1 VTAAED
7 PDRGGSAAGQASAG
21 PGGNGAIVDCAHYRG
36 GRRLPGAVPL
46 EQAGEVAAGGDG
58 FVWIGLREP
67 SDADIAE
74 VAEEFDLPPLAV
86 EDAVRAHQRPKVE
99 VYDNVLFV
107 VLKPAEFTDGR
118 LEVSEL
124 ALFVGD
130 GFVVIVRHG
139 PSNVLR
145 RVRAA
150 VDGGEAPLEHG
161 PMSILYRV
169 MDLVVDEYE
178 VAIEQVEGDVAD
190 LEAQVFGPSE
200 VSHAEPTYQLKRTVA
215 TLRRVLLPLALP
227 LRRIVSGEVAEVP
240 DELVHYFRDV
250 YDHLLRASD
259 ELETQDRLLSD
270 VLQADLAKVGV
281 RQAEI
286 SLRQNE
292 DQRKMSAWAAI
303 GLLPTAVGGIYG
315 MNFDHM
321 PELSWRYSYYVVLA
335 VTAVACWLLYR
346 NFRRRGWL

>member
-150 VDGGEAPLEHG
+150 VDGGDGEATVKLSASQKAA
-161 PMSILYRV
+161 MKA
-169 MDLVVDEYE
+169 LVERTASRPDVDP
-178 VAIEQVEGDVAD
+178 VTGAD
-190 LEAQVFGPSE
+190 LGAGPGAGTTTPVE
-200 VSHAEPTYQLKRTVA
+200 K
-215 TLRRVLLPLALP
+215 
-227 LRRIVSGEVAEVP
+227 
-240 DELVHYFRDV
+240 
-250 YDHLLRASD
+250 
-259 ELETQDRLLSD
+259 
-270 VLQADLAKVGV
+270 
-281 RQAEI
+281 
-286 SLRQNE
+286 
-292 DQRKMSAWAAI
+292 
-303 GLLPTAVGGIYG
+303 
-315 MNFDHM
+315 
-321 PELSWRYSYYVVLA
+321 
-335 VTAVACWLLYR
+335 
-346 NFRRRGWL
+346 